1 MAISFQVSKTLKDTQ
16 ARVGRLW
23 TPHGVIRTPAFIPVG
38 TQATVKTLTPEE
50 LKDIGVQVILGNAY
64 HLYLRPGE
72 NLIKSA
78 GGLHQFMH
86 WDRPI
91 LTDSGG
97 YQIFSLEGLNKVSEE
112 GIKFQSHLDGSTHFL
127 TPERV
132 TQIQIEMKAD
142 IIMTLD
148 ECISYP
154 SEYKQ
159 TKKSMQRTN
168 RWAERCKM
176 AIQPRIKYGATPYQV
191 QGNPVSS
198 TGQNSKPALF
208 AIIQGGTHQAL
219 REEAA
224 KELVELDFPGYA
236 LGGLSVGEPKEIMWE
251 VISYTTPLM
260 PEDKPRYLMGTGTP
274 VDLVS
279 AVGLGI
285 DMFDCILPTRLGRAG
300 TAFTS
305 QGKVVVKNAEYSR
318 DFAPLDPE
326 CSCYTCKN
334 YSRAYL
340 RHLFKAEEMLA
351 QRLVSL
357 HNLYFYNKLMEDMR
371 KRIKEGSFNQFKKD
385 FLRKWKN

>member
-16 ARVGRLW
+16 ARVGRLQ

-50 LKDIGVQVILGNAY
+50 LKDIGVQIILGNTY

-72 NLIKSA
+72 DLIKSA

-132 TQIQIEMKAD
+132 TQLQIEMKAD

-148 ECISYP
+148 ECIPYP
-154 SEYKQ
+154 FEYKQ
-159 TKKSMQRTN
+159 TKKSMERTN
-168 RWAERCKM
+168 RWAERCKKT
-176 AIQPRIKYGATPYQV
+176 IQNSKFKI
-191 QGNPVSS
+191 
-198 TGQNSKPALF
+198 QNSKPALF

-219 REEAA
+219 RKEAA
-224 KELVELDFPGYA
+224 KKLVELDFPGYA

-260 PEDKPRYLMGTGTP
+260 PENKPRYLMGTGTP
-274 VDLVS
+274 VDLVL
-279 AVGLGI
+279 AVGLGL

-305 QGKVVVKNAEYSR
+305 QGKVVIKNAEYSK
-318 DFAPLDPE
+318 DFTPLDPE

-340 RHLFKAEEMLA
+340 RHLFKAEEILA

-385 FLRKWKN
+385 FLRKWENQRRSPNAEL

>member
-16 ARVGRLW
+16 ARVGRLQ

-50 LKDIGVQVILGNAY
+50 LKDIGVQIILGNTY

-72 NLIKSA
+72 DLIKSA

-132 TQIQIEMKAD
+132 TQLQIEMKAD

-148 ECISYP
+148 ECIPYP
-154 SEYKQ
+154 FEYKQ
-159 TKKSMQRTN
+159 AKKSMERTN
-168 RWAERCKM
+168 RWAERCKKT
-176 AIQPRIKYGATPYQV
+176 IQNSKFKI
-191 QGNPVSS
+191 
-198 TGQNSKPALF
+198 QNSKPALF

-219 REEAA
+219 RKEAA

-260 PEDKPRYLMGTGTP
+260 PENKPRYLMGTGTP
-274 VDLVS
+274 VDLVL
-279 AVGLGI
+279 AVGLGL

-305 QGKVVVKNAEYSR
+305 QGKVVIKNAEYSK
-318 DFAPLDPE
+318 DFTPLDPE

-340 RHLFKAEEMLA
+340 RHLFKAEEILA

-385 FLRKWKN
+385 FLRKWENQRRSPNAEL